1 MLLICLLVLCR
12 LCRWYDGEICAQCD
26 DFQGIPLMVSWDW
39 RRLNCLAIVYT
50 PSRLVFL
57 DRIQNS
63 STDVY
68 KELIVARQ
76 NLQPGVLEENLSRA
90 STVPYYAHGRQHRCQ
105 EDPVCL
111 PSGRL
116 EKTTRSSPHHVSQ
129 HRPTGSETT
138 PPCAPR
144 SSRFGSEPPSVEDDV
159 DVGGWSFPVAA
170 SQIWNSLPDTVVPA
184 PIENFFISTILY
196 LLAL

>member
-12 LCRWYDGEICAQCD
+12 LRRWYDGEICAQCD

-68 KELIVARQ
+68 KELIVNVHWPDRVCNQEFWRKTYQEPVLSHIMHMDDNADAKRILLASPLADWRRQ
-76 NLQPGVLEENLSRA
+76 LGRPRITFL
-90 STVPYYAHGRQHRCQ
+90 STVQQDLKQH
-105 EDPVCL
+105 
-111 PSGRL
+111 
-116 EKTTRSSPHHVSQ
+116 H
-129 HRPTGSETT
+129 
-138 PPCAPR
+138 
-144 SSRFGSEPPSVEDDV
+144 
-159 DVGGWSFPVAA
+159 
-170 SQIWNSLPDTVVPA
+170 
-184 PIENFFISTILY
+184 
-196 LLAL
+196 LALREAADLAQNRPLWRMMSTYGATQS